1 MIETQ
6 MHTGKERKISVLDPE
21 HKLESREYALPDL
34 YHSEERHLV
43 QEDAGLTSTARVLV
57 VEDESIVAL
66 DIKSGLES
74 LGYEVVALVSNGED
88 AIQKALDLQP
98 DLVLMDIRLKGEMDG
113 IEAARHIRTQFD
125 IPVIY
130 LTAHANQ
137 ATLKRAKIT
146 EPFGYLLKP
155 FEEGELHTNI
165 EMALY
170 KQRTEKRLKESER
183 WLATTLKSIGDGVIA
198 TDAQG
203 YIQFI
208 NPVAQ
213 ALTGWS
219 QEAAQGK
226 DFEEVLHI
234 IHEETRVRIESPV
247 ARALGTGKVILLGDD
262 VILVTKDG
270 TEIPIDDSA
279 APIWDDTGK
288 ITGVVVVF
296 RDISE
301 RKQTQEA
308 LRQYAG
314 ELQARNEDLN
324 AFAHTVAHDLKAP
337 LNPMIG
343 FATILEQ
350 DHRTLPADELREYL
364 KVIARSGRKMGSI
377 VEELLLLAQ
386 ARSKDVEVT
395 PLPMGRIVAEVESYL
410 AYAIEESH
418 AEINIPDT
426 WPIAQGYGPWIEEVW
441 ANYIGNGIK
450 YGGQPPR
457 LELGAAELPDGTI
470 RFWVCDN
477 GPGLTP
483 EEQSEL
489 FKPFTR
495 LSQVRATGSGLG
507 LSIARRIVEKLG
519 GQVGVESEVGHGS
532 TFFFTLPRAT
542 I

>member
-1 MIETQ
+1 
-6 MHTGKERKISVLDPE
+6 MHTGKERRISIVDPE
-21 HKLESREYALPDL
+21 QKPESREYALPDL
-34 YHSEERHLV
+34 YRSDKRYLV
-43 QEDAGLTSTARVLV
+43 QEEAGLTSTARILV

-88 AIQKALDLQP
+88 AIQKAVDLQP
-98 DLVLMDIRLKGEMDG
+98 DLVLMDIQLKGEMDG
-113 IEAARHIRTQFD
+113 IEAAQHIQTQLD

-130 LTAHANQ
+130 LTAYTDQ
-137 ATLKRAKIT
+137 VTLKRAKIT

-155 FEEGELHTNI
+155 FEERELHTNI

-183 WLATTLKSIGDGVIA
+183 WLAITLKSIGDGVIA

-247 ARALGTGKVILLGDD
+247 ARALGMGQVILLGDD
-262 VILVTKDG
+262 VILVAKDG

-279 APIWDDTGK
+279 APIWNDTGG
-288 ITGVVVVF
+288 ISGVVVVF
-296 RDISE
+296 RDISVQ
-301 RKQTQEA
+301 RQTQEA
-308 LRQYAG
+308 LRQYAS
-314 ELQARNEDLN
+314 ELEARNEDLD
-324 AFAHTVAHDLKAP
+324 AFAHTVAHNLKAP

-343 FATILEQ
+343 FATLLEQ
-350 DHRTLPADELREYL
+350 DYRTLSEDELREYL
-364 KVIARSGRKMGSI
+364 QVIAQSGHKMSNI

-386 ARSKDVEVT
+386 ARSKDVEIT
-395 PLPMGRIVAEVESYL
+395 PLPMGRIVAEVESQL
-410 AYAIEESH
+410 AYVIEEYQ
-418 AEINIPDT
+418 AEIIISET

-441 ANYIGNGIK
+441 ANYISNGIK

-457 LELGAAELPDGTI
+457 LELGATELPDGMI
-470 RFWVCDN
+470 RFWVSDN
-477 GPGLTP
+477 GPGLTL

-507 LSIARRIVEKLG
+507 LSIVRHIVEKLG

-542 I
+542 T